1 MKYTQLTSI
10 LNDFRSLKTSRAISS
25 RSKLMRQS
33 AAAVLLSLPFFA
45 PLSSAQS
52 EAKIDAPDQLVA
64 TAASAIDGAR
74 ALPTDADPRAIIQT
88 AVDDIVAAIEE
99 AKVYF
104 DEEPERFHA
113 EIDNILLP
121 IVDFRS
127 FARNVMGKYGSSKY
141 QASLK
146 DEQQRAEFDA
156 RIDRF
161 AGRFKQGLVATYAK
175 GLLAFEGERIEV
187 EQLADKGKSSGSV
200 TVMQNIY
207 TTGSDAIKI
216 TYKMRKNK
224 EQHWKVRNVHLQ
236 SINLGKV
243 YRNQFASAARQY
255 NGDIDKV
262 IDNWVVES
270 QDFE

>member
-1 MKYTQLTSI
+1 MKYIQFAHRT
-10 LNDFRSLKTSRAISS
+10 RSL
-25 RSKLMRQS
+25 RSVARL
-33 AAAVLLSLPFFA
+33 AVIAF
-45 PLSSAQS
+45 PLTLAVAVPTANAQAEDAS
-52 EAKIDAPDQLVA
+52 DAPNQLLA
-64 TAASAIDGAR
+64 TAATTEASSR
-74 ALPTDADPRAIIQT
+74 VLPSDADPRAIIQT
-88 AVDDIVAAIEE
+88 AVDDMVKAIES

-104 DEEPERFHA
+104 DKEPERFHA
-113 EIDNILLP
+113 EIDRILLP

-127 FARNVMGKYGSSKY
+127 FARNVMGKHGSSRY
-141 QASLK
+141 QASLT
-146 DEQQRAEFDA
+146 DDAARAQFDA

-161 AGRFKQGLVATYAK
+161 ADRFKRGLVATYAK

-187 EQLADKGKSSGSV
+187 EQLAGKGKSGDSV
-200 TVMQNIY
+200 TVLQNIY
-207 TTGSDAIKI
+207 SSGADSIKI

-255 NGDIDKV
+255 DGDIDKV

>member
-1 MKYTQLTSI
+1 MKYMRLKQTTFNQLAG
-10 LNDFRSLKTSRAISS
+10 LRAPLAHICRVSAVLALAVPLAFAAQLS
-25 RSKLMRQS
+25 AAQS
-33 AAAVLLSLPFFA
+33 AVKL
-45 PLSSAQS
+45 
-52 EAKIDAPDQLVA
+52 DAPNQLAVA
-64 TAASAIDGAR
+64 SDSVRAS
-74 ALPTDADPRAIIQT
+74 PTDADPRAIIQT
-88 AVDDIVAAIEE
+88 AVDDIVAAIDE
-99 AKVYF
+99 AKTYF

-113 EIDNILLP
+113 EIDEILLP

-127 FARNVMGKYGSSKY
+127 FARNVMGKHGSSKY
-141 QASLK
+141 QASLT
-146 DEQQRAEFDA
+146 DEKQRAEFDA

-187 EQLADKGKSSGSV
+187 EQLADKGKSGNSV
-200 TVMQNIY
+200 TVLQNIY
-207 TTGSDAIKI
+207 TSGSDTIKI
-216 TYKMRKNK
+216 TYKMRQNK